1 MSCLYCGVDMH
12 DFSPKAIYCMNCYG
26 KYGPWECY
34 CVDEGEDECECHL
47 QRHIFAT
54 RKSSRGV
61 EYRLKII
68 KAFNL

>member
-34 CVDEGEDECECHL
+34 CVDEGEDECDCPPPEAYIRDQKKL
-47 QRHIFAT
+47 QRGGI
-54 RKSSRGV
+54 
-61 EYRLKII
+61 
-68 KAFNL
+68 